1 MSEPQTIRA
10 QDGRGGWT
18 RAGIGLASDQRT
30 TDQARKAAAGL
41 PWIASCAVCCG
52 EHPPELRHQRLSGSS
67 LTDRRPVVV
76 DLIEKLFFRM
86 ARKTGA
92 PSNYLT
98 SYPVPV
104 RRYLGLAPP
113 NGSGAGWRSGPTVR
127 ILSHPG
133 TPAEKNSTRRQ
144 TTIDLRLG
152 GWSEG
157 RSTERRS
164 APSCNRSPPQS
175 PGWRSP

>member
-1 MSEPQTIRA
+1 MVRILLPSAGVMSEPQTIRA

-86 ARKTGA
+86 GA
-92 PSNYLT
+92 EDRCAFQLPDEL
-98 SYPVPV
+98 PRP
-104 RRYLGLAPP
+104 RAPI
-113 NGSGAGWRSGPTVR
+113 SRSGPT
-127 ILSHPG
+127 
-133 TPAEKNSTRRQ
+133 
-144 TTIDLRLG
+144 
-152 GWSEG
+152 
-157 RSTERRS
+157 
-164 APSCNRSPPQS
+164 
-175 PGWRSP
+175 